1 MTCRGIGTIQ
11 RLSLNIPEQWR
22 FLSQRHWKSSRANQD
37 AWKSTGHAE
46 ARFSSRL
53 NRQSCGCVLMR
64 SGTGTRKAGR
74 QCLWNGDRVTSK
86 AFERLLPIF
95 GARNPLTVHLIMSS
109 QFKRRCCGRQDWN
122 NLKGIPSLTRHPPEI
137 EAVSC

>member
-37 AWKSTGHAE
+37 AWKSTEHA
-46 ARFSSRL
+46 AAQFLSRL
-53 NRQSCGCVLMR
+53 NPQSYGCVLMKNEM
-64 SGTGTRKAGR
+64 GTRKAGR

-86 AFERLLPIF
+86 AFERLSPIF

-109 QFKRRCCGRQDWN
+109 RFRKRCCGRRDYD
-122 NLKGIPSLTRHPPEI
+122 NLNCHLLRSVLLDATNSKN
-137 EAVSC
+137 